1 MNNSVGPAARRVGR
15 ALGDLA
21 PAAIKQPTSPPY
33 TEVTREHVEA
43 AGHRW
48 PLLVDRVDLVRDGAA
63 LYARTPDNRTWALNG
78 PARAAGHQG
87 LEPIWRIDPD
97 IAAAMAEHGAMGESV
112 RLRVALTDLLKYSP

>member
-48 PLLVDRVDLVRDGAA
+48 PLLVDRVDLVRLFVGEKDAHAQALDLVGMWCPGVGALLLRGSSINFRESSGRRSSDGSDRSAS
-63 LYARTPDNRTWALNG
+63 RG
-78 PARAAGHQG
+78 
-87 LEPIWRIDPD
+87 
-97 IAAAMAEHGAMGESV
+97 
-112 RLRVALTDLLKYSP
+112 RLS